1 MKIIAKRRLYN
12 DLLIFAGFVCLI
24 IITPP
29 ISLKN
34 PSTIMSFI
42 SILFLLIFEILP
54 HLRVIE
60 LTQDRCIVHWFGIKK
75 IYRWEELEKIIYSSI
90 KVSRLE
96 KLEGLFFFSDMMGKN
111 KNSISPMR
119 VYVSLS
125 IFKQFYIIFD
135 NEVQKKQIMQLLK
148 EWGIEVTLDEKL
160 VKQREYERSVA
171 EKTQMREERKKLYEE
186 SKKSKWKKCY
196 CSGVNWT

>member
-148 EWGIEVTLDEKL
+148 EWEVEVTIDK
-160 VKQREYERSVA
+160 KFAQQKEYERVVA
-171 EKTQMREERKKLYEE
+171 EKTQMREERKRLYEE
-186 SKKSKWKKCY
+186 SKKRKR
-196 CSGVNWT
+196 

>member
-29 ISLKN
+29 VSLKN

-186 SKKSKWKKCY
+186 SKKSKWKK
-196 CSGVNWT
+196 

>member
-34 PSTIMSFI
+34 PSTIISFI

-60 LTQDRCIVHWFGIKK
+60 LSQDRCIVHWFGIKK
-75 IYRWEELEKIIYSSI
+75 IYKWEELEKIIYSSI

-96 KLEGLFFFSDMMGKN
+96 KLEGLFFFSNMMEKN

-148 EWGIEVTLDEKL
+148 EWEVEVTIDK
-160 VKQREYERSVA
+160 KFAQQKEYERVVA

-186 SKKSKWKKCY
+186 SKKRKR
-196 CSGVNWT
+196 

>member
-34 PSTIMSFI
+34 PSTIISFI

-60 LTQDRCIVHWFGIKK
+60 LSQDRCIVHWFGIKK

-96 KLEGLFFFSDMMGKN
+96 KLEGLFFFSNMMGKN

-135 NEVQKKQIMQLLK
+135 NEIQKKQIMQLLK

-186 SKKSKWKKCY
+186 SKKSKWKK
-196 CSGVNWT
+196 

>member
-148 EWGIEVTLDEKL
+148 EWEVEVTIDK
-160 VKQREYERSVA
+160 KFAQQKEYERVVA

-186 SKKSKWKKCY
+186 SKKR
-196 CSGVNWT
+196 NR